1 MADYEQ
7 FVNLNRKP
15 SKHDVIASFRVRVP
29 KWSTNKRAWGA
40 VAAESSV
47 GTWSKLDTS
56 KYKYVDSVAGWVF
69 KASGEFI
76 KIAYPENHF
85 EPGNLPQI
93 LASIAGNVFGMK
105 AVESLRLE
113 DIQFTKKLVDS
124 FPGPKFGREG
134 IRKFMKIKTRPI
146 MLSVAKPKVG
156 MTTEEHTNVGKQIW
170 LGGLD
175 LLKDDENLANQF
187 FNKFEARV
195 KSCLKVRDQIEKE
208 TGEKKSYLINI
219 TGPTVK
225 EMEKRAKII
234 KEYGGEF
241 AMIDII
247 TTGWAG
253 VASVREICGDLGL
266 AIHAHRAMHGA
277 MTRNPFQ
284 GFSMN
289 CVAKCSRLL
298 GTDTLHIGTAN
309 VGKLVG
315 SKEEVLHIE
324 DEITESAGTEM
335 SKSTA
340 HGKIGTI
347 FSAPKSETL
356 SGKRGTAQSSDSQ
369 IHAHYHN
376 QATFGIVKAN
386 PILHTLEQNWQNIK
400 PQFPCSSGG
409 LHPAIID
416 KVMKRMGTNIMLQ
429 IGGGIHG
436 HPNGAYAGA
445 KAMREAVEAYM
456 SGISVQEAAK
466 TSPELKVALNYW
478 GTKGTK

>member
-7 FVNLNRKP
+7 FVNFNKKP
-15 SKHDVIASFRVRVP
+15 TKNDVIASFRVRVP
-29 KWSTNKRAWGA
+29 KWSSNKRAWGA

-69 KASGEFI
+69 EAKGEWI
-76 KIAYPENHF
+76 KIAYPEDHF
-85 EPGNLPQI
+85 EAGNLPQI

-113 DIQFTKKLVDS
+113 DIQLTKKLVDS
-124 FPGPKFGREG
+124 FPGPKFGRDG
-134 IRKFMKIKTRPI
+134 IRKFMHINKRPV

-170 LGGLD
+170 EGGLD

-187 FNKFEARV
+187 FNKFENRV
-195 KSCLKVRDQIEKE
+195 KSCLKVRDQIEKK

-225 EMEKRAKII
+225 EMERRARII

-241 AMIDII
+241 AMIDIV

-253 VASVREICGDLGL
+253 VASVREICDDLGL

-277 MTRNPFQ
+277 ITRNRLQ
-284 GFSMN
+284 GISMN
-289 CVAKCSRLL
+289 ILAKCSRLL

-309 VGKLVG
+309 IGKLVG
-315 SKEEVLHIE
+315 SEAEVKQLE
-324 DEITESAGTEM
+324 QQITQNGVKSNQTE
-335 SKSTA
+335 
-340 HGKIGTI
+340 
-347 FSAPKSETL
+347 
-356 SGKRGTAQSSDSQ
+356 
-369 IHAHYHN
+369 
-376 QATFGIVKAN
+376 
-386 PILHTLEQNWQNIK
+386 HTLDQNWENIK

-409 LHPAIID
+409 LHPAIVD
-416 KVMKRMGTNIMLQ
+416 KVMNRMGTNLMLQ

-436 HPNGAYAGA
+436 HPNGSFAGA

-456 SGISVQEAAK
+456 AKTSLIEAAK
-466 TSPELKVALNYW
+466 TSPELKTALKYW